1 MCFSLP
7 IIFLFFFIIII
18 IIIISIIKYI
28 ILYTTSVDVISGDIV
43 RDKQDIRDIFT
54 FFFHLFILYPI
65 HFFFARC
72 TVCKNGDF

>member
-7 IIFLFFFIIII
+7 IIFLFFFIII

-54 FFFHLFILYPI
+54 FFFSSVHPI
-65 HFFFARC
+65 SHSFFFC
-72 TVCKNGDF
+72 PLYCVQEW

>member
-7 IIFLFFFIIII
+7 IIFLFLFIIIII

-54 FFFHLFILYPI
+54 FFFICSSYIPFI
-65 HFFFARC
+65 FFARC